1 MTPFKGILVDID
13 AGANAQPALER
24 AAQLARISGA
34 ELRIVDAGSL
44 AAAARHELRAE
55 LDDSLM
61 RRRRH
66 QLARIGYGVRDV
78 AVEVEMLAGPPAE
91 ALTRDVLR
99 FGHDLVVRS
108 HARDLVASSTAPDAD
123 VDVQLLR
130 HCPCPVWAVG
140 PGVGAANPRIVALVD
155 GSADDPVKQQLT
167 SKVAELSLHLKNIL
181 DGSLLLLQ
189 TWRPFS
195 ERRVHDL
202 STTEDFSVYLESSR
216 RHAKHDLARLA
227 DSFGDRLAG
236 VQFELRRGEIED
248 VIPEFAVAEGVD
260 LVVMGTMGWAG
271 LAHRLIGN
279 TAERVLRRLPCSL
292 LAIKPDGFV
301 SSVRVE

>member
-1 MTPFKGILVDID
+1 MTPFRGILVDID

-34 ELRIVDAGSL
+34 ELRVVDAGSL

-61 RRRRH
+61 RGRRQ

-78 AVEVEMLAGPPAE
+78 AVEVDMLAGPPAE

-108 HARDLVASSTAPDAD
+108 HARDLVASSSAPHAD

-140 PGVGAANPRIVALVD
+140 PGLGAANPRIVALVD

-167 SKVAELSLHLKNIL
+167 TKVVELSLHLKTIL
-181 DGSLLLLQ
+181 EGSLVLLQ
-189 TWRPFS
+189 AWRPFS

-202 STTEDFSVYLESSR
+202 STNEDFSVYLESSR
-216 RHAKHDLARLA
+216 RHARHDLARLA
-227 DSFGDRLAG
+227 DSFGNLAG
-236 VQFELRRGEIED
+236 VEFELRRGEIED
-248 VIPEFAVAEGVD
+248 IIPEFAVAEGID
-260 LVVMGTMGWAG
+260 LVVMGTMGWTDIAR
-271 LAHRLIGN
+271 RLIGN